1 MKSRSASMMLIAVAV
16 CACQSSSTVVWSK
29 ADASQQE
36 FDRIRSQCQ
45 ILSGG
50 PTYSLSGWFDSGRNE
65 RFQSCM
71 QANGWLPVSRPAG
84 STVYW

>member
-1 MKSRSASMMLIAVAV
+1 MKSRSAIMTLIAVAV
-16 CACQSSSTVVWSK
+16 CACQSSSTLVWSK
-29 ADASQQE
+29 ADATQQE

-45 ILSGG
+45 ISSGG

-71 QANGWLPVSRPAG
+71 QANGWLSISRPAG